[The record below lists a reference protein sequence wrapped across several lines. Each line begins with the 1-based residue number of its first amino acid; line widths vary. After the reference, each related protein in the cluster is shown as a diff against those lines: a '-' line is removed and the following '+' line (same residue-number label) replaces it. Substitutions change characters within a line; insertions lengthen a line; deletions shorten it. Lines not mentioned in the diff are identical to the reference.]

1 MERFYYTKLET
12 SGQLAHGPGPC
23 ACTDRRC
30 RPDWYLAEPG
40 LYHRAGFAGK
50 KKHGKKRE
58 SLFSSGKRCIY
69 CDTKFRATGRKIICV
84 TQTNRFSIRNTFCF
98 RAVLLRPWSRAP
110 SLSSRPKNAR
120 FACRYRPGVCT
131 CSTRVHVLHPGGLHA
146 GPRAISNLV
155 ETQRSAGRKTNS

>member
-1 MERFYYTKLET
+1 MGILGSVRM
-12 SGQLAHGPGPC
+12 HGVRGTGD
-23 ACTDRRC
+23 AAQIGISHSQVFTTAR
-30 RPDWYLAEPG
+30 
-40 LYHRAGFAGK
+40 GFAGK
-50 KKHGKKRE
+50 KNTAKKWRSC
-58 SLFSSGKRCIY
+58 SLLVNRCVF
-69 CDTKFRATGRKIICV
+69 CDTKCRATGRKLICV